1 METLKRF
8 YREVDHLEG
17 SHERRGL
24 KVDNAYLDFGIL
36 RYAFELVDFSRIRS
50 PTHAYCHLDTKNRRF
65 RWLKLPIQ
73 ARCYFL
79 SRCLTALD
87 TDPDFAA

>member
-1 METLKRF
+1 MNQEEYVETLKRF

-36 RYAFELVDFSRIRS
+36 RYVFELVDFFFVLEALL
-50 PTHAYCHLDTKNRRF
+50 THAV
-65 RWLKLPIQ
+65 I
-73 ARCYFL
+73 
-79 SRCLTALD
+79 
-87 TDPDFAA
+87 